1 MSLSKNKYI
10 TYNNLDDVY
19 NELDALYD
27 IAIEKGFDLGEAL
40 YSQALHFVDLC
51 YLINEEIQDFIKK
64 YQFCKMFNALPYKSY
79 EDTPKE
85 IVDLFIMI
93 NKEIEANQASKI
105 KKNNKG
111 NN

>member
-40 YSQALHFVDLC
+40 YSQALHFVD
-51 YLINEEIQDFIKK
+51 
-64 YQFCKMFNALPYKSY
+64 FCKMFNALPYKSY